1 VTPQTGIAAGDAAL
15 TNVLVPREPLLRWL
29 STRLPLEAEVSISR
43 VSTGHTNEMFRI
55 VSGQDAWLLRRPPR
69 VALARGAHDMSR
81 EFRLLSALR
90 GSSVPHADAVLVCDD
105 SDVIGVPF
113 MIQRFVDGFAP
124 RLPLPEPFT
133 SDAEAQREMAFA
145 MMDELANLARF
156 DWQGN
161 GLSDFGR
168 PDGFLDRQV
177 PRWRSQ
183 LDKYRS
189 RDLPYLEE
197 VAGWLMAHRPAR
209 SPVGLMHGDYTW
221 SNVMFGHGRPGR
233 VAAIVDWEQSTIGDP
248 LLDLGYLMG
257 LWQEHGEDA
266 HGRDPNSLFCML
278 PGNASREEMF
288 QRYALSAPYVPER
301 VEYYQVLALFKLG
314 CIMEGSYYRH
324 RNGTSDDPVHA
335 TLKTRVPS
343 LFRRAARIAG
353 VGE

>member
-1 VTPQTGIAAGDAAL
+1 MTPQTGIAAGDAAL
-15 TNVLVPREPLLRWL
+15 TNLLVPREPLLRWL

-43 VSTGHTNEMFRI
+43 ASTGHTNEMFRI
-55 VSGQDAWLLRRPPR
+55 VSGPHAWLLRRPPR
-69 VALARGAHDMSR
+69 VVLARRAHDMAR

-105 SDVIGVPF
+105 SDVIGAPF

-133 SDAEAQREMAFA
+133 SDIGAQREMAFA
-145 MMDELANLARF
+145 MIDELANLARF

-161 GLSDFGR
+161 GLGDFGR
-168 PDGFLDRQV
+168 PEGFLDRQV

-189 RDLPYLEE
+189 RELPGLAE
-197 VAGWLMAHRPAR
+197 VAGWLVAHQPAW

-248 LLDLGYLMG
+248 FLDLGYLLG

-266 HGRDPNSLFCML
+266 YGRDPSSLFCML
-278 PGNASREEMF
+278 PGNASREEML
-288 QRYALSAPYVPER
+288 QRYALTAPFVPESA
-301 VEYYQVLALFKLG
+301 EYYQVLALFKLG

-324 RNGTSDDPVHA
+324 RNGTSDDPMHA
-335 TLKTRVPS
+335 TLETRVPS